1 MFNGQKNRK
10 VCEKI
15 HSAVRSVHVDQLEE
29 RRMFAWGG
37 HALAMDQ
44 DNAVSRFPTIDGRGY
59 VIANI
64 DSGMSTKHSKLQ
76 GRQFVNPGEIA
87 GNGRD
92 DDNNGYR
99 DDVTGWNYVH
109 NNNNPADDQGHG
121 TMTAGVMT
129 AARWTNTGNTKGYSG
144 DGKEYQGIA
153 TGAKVLNLKVVTS
166 GMSFSIS
173 NVEKALQY
181 VINNRSRFKIAA
193 VNLSIDVGSGGYS
206 VIKDELATLW
216 NSGVWIASSSG
227 NGYNTNGYLAWPGMG
242 PYAAAI
248 GAMNPDGTVA
258 PVGSRGGDMDFVAP
272 GDKLPFLDRGN
283 SYWLGGKGT
292 SYSAPFGTAAG
303 VLIKQVNPNF
313 SANDI
318 TSILRESA
326 SDAWD
331 PVSRRN
337 YRRLDLDSAIELA
350 FSRSGRTISR
360 PIEDDDDD
368 DVNSAPS
375 APSGRS
381 AFSTIQAE
389 SLNAERG
396 VTKISGGVTSL
407 DKGDYIKYDDVNFG
421 SGASSVSMRVAV
433 PRSVAGRTIEVRVD
447 SATGPIIGRV
457 TTRATDGT
465 GDYDPMGTAITKTS
479 GTHDLYL
486 TFGST
491 SIGNIDSLV
500 FGGLSTSSVT
510 PSTSTNTS
518 TTSTATGTRSAFNT
532 IQAESLT
539 EERGA
544 TKISGGVGSVDSG
557 DWIKYARIDFGS
569 SGATSFGIRVA
580 VPRSLAGKKIQVRT
594 GSPTGTILGSIT
606 TRATDGWG
614 DYDEMTTSISRTTG
628 VKDIYLTFSGGGTI
642 GNLDS
647 FVFRR

>member
-1 MFNGQKNRK
+1 MFNGQK

-15 HSAVRSVHVDQLEE
+15 HSAVRSVHIDQLEE
-29 RRMFAWGG
+29 RRMFAWGA
-37 HALAMDQ
+37 HAVAMDQ
-44 DNAVSRFPTIDGRGY
+44 DAAVSRFPSIDGRGY

-99 DDVTGWNYVH
+99 DDVTGWNYVG

-129 AARWTNTGNTKGYSG
+129 AARWTNTGNNRGYSG
-144 DGKEYQGIA
+144 DGKEYQGLA
-153 TGAKVLNLKVVTS
+153 TAAKVLNLKVVTS

-181 VINNRSRFKIAA
+181 VINNRSRFNIAA

-216 NSGVWIASSSG
+216 NSGVWIAASSG
-227 NGYNTNGYLAWPGMG
+227 NGYNTNGLLAWPAMG
-242 PYAAAI
+242 PYAAGI

-272 GDKLPFLDRGN
+272 GDKVPFLDRGN

-303 VLIKQVNPNF
+303 VLIKQVNPRF
-313 SANDI
+313 SSAEIAD
-318 TSILRESA
+318 ILRDSA
-326 SDAWD
+326 SQAWD
-331 PVSRRN
+331 SVSRQN

-368 DVNSAPS
+368 TPQ
-375 APSGRS
+375 APSGTSSRS
-381 AFSTIQAE
+381 AFGTIQAE
-389 SLNAERG
+389 SLNDERG

-407 DKGDYIKYDDVNFG
+407 DSGDWIKYDDVNFG
-421 SGASSVSMRVAV
+421 SGASSVTMRVAV

-447 SATGPIIGRV
+447 SASGPIIGRV
-457 TTRATDGT
+457 TTKATDGT
-465 GDYDPMGTAITKTS
+465 GDYDAMGAAITKTS

-486 TFGST
+486 TFSGS
-491 SIGNIDSLV
+491 SIGNIDSLT
-500 FGGLSTSSVT
+500 FGGLSTSSTTT
-510 PSTSTNTS
+510 PSTSTSTS
-518 TTSTATGTRSAFNT
+518 GTRSAYST

-539 EERGA
+539 SEQGA

-557 DWIKYARIDFGS
+557 DWIKYGGIDFGS
-569 SGATSFGIRVA
+569 TGATSFAIRAA
-580 VPRSLAGKKIQVRT
+580 VPSSLAGKKIQVRV
-594 GSPTGTILGSIT
+594 GSPTGTIIGSIT
-606 TRATDGWG
+606 TRATDGYG
-614 DYDEMTTSISRTTG
+614 DYDEMTTSITRTTG